1 MGDPRE
7 LQTSMLHRSLLMGV
21 RFMESSLRLVYG
33 VKSQVFMFDIVI
45 IQPRFF
51 LKLSI
56 ENNLQIVFRFCLP
69 MDRDVADNTECSSLL
84 KKLKDCFAN

>member
-56 ENNLQIVFRFCLP
+56 ENNLQIVFRFCLS
-69 MDRDVADNTECSSLL
+69 MDRDVADNTEFSTLL
-84 KKLKDCFAN
+84 KKLKDCCAN